1 MILRFKKNKG
11 LTLVELVIALTTIGL
26 FMGVMMLFIYKTTII
41 GKETALRIELKNLRL
56 TLDLHKIIRGSYP
69 EDLRGLLQARYK
81 PQGSKE
87 VFFSEKFLDTVG
99 RDAGGYPVDPFGK
112 RFYYNPQ
119 GGVVASVAK
128 GYENW

>member
-1 MILRFKKNKG
+1 MIPRFKKNKG
-11 LTLVELVIALTTIGL
+11 LTLVELVAVLTIIGL

-41 GKETALRIELKNLRL
+41 GKETVLRVQLKNLRL

-69 EDLRGLLQARYK
+69 EDLKELLQARYK

-99 RDAGGYPVDPFGK
+99 RDADGYPVDPFRK
-112 RFYYNPQ
+112 RFHYNPQ
-119 GGVVASVAK
+119 EGVVTSVVK
-128 GYENW
+128 GYQNW